1 MRFLR
6 KLAIVLG
13 MMLAIYLVA
22 DWSLGAY
29 YYFRMR
35 EAPPNLAGI
44 PGLQGEAYAVPE
56 FGLEAQES
64 SPVYTIPG
72 TRLLWPR
79 EYHGQFVNIDKLTP
93 TGSYYRRTVNPP
105 VTREPPVVVLFLG
118 GSAVYGPDTPD
129 GLTMASQL
137 SAILN
142 ADDKTHSY
150 VVLNAGVTGLDSTME
165 RERLAYELKHG
176 LKPGIVVVL
185 DGGLDLVGGYY
196 LGSPGRPPMTGRT
209 YLGEL
214 FYKYF
219 PINIY
224 RRLSIWADDRAVRLK
239 QKKAPKSVSDPHQQE
254 KLLAETA
261 RAYEENQLA
270 MAKLAAGVGA
280 RFITVLEPN
289 RYGTT
294 YTHGAPDLDYVARQT
309 DGHMPGL
316 SGLPP
321 EGLKA
326 LGETQAKLRAESI
339 ETLDLSAVF
348 KDKTGNI
355 FTTTTAHL
363 NAEGSRV
370 VAERIAWVI
379 LRRVPI
385 SQQ

>member
-1 MRFLR
+1 
-6 KLAIVLG
+6 
-13 MMLAIYLVA
+13 
-22 DWSLGAY
+22 
-29 YYFRMR
+29 
-35 EAPPNLAGI
+35 
-44 PGLQGEAYAVPE
+44 
-56 FGLEAQES
+56 
-64 SPVYTIPG
+64 
-72 TRLLWPR
+72 
-79 EYHGQFVNIDKLTP
+79 
-93 TGSYYRRTVNPP
+93 
-105 VTREPPVVVLFLG
+105 
-118 GSAVYGPDTPD
+118 
-129 GLTMASQL
+129 MASQL

-224 RRLSIWADDRAVRLK
+224 RRLSIWADERAVRLK
-239 QKKAPKSVSDPHQQE
+239 QKNAPKAVGDPHRQE

-261 RAYEENQLA
+261 RVYEQNQLA

-289 RYGTT
+289 RYGTS
-294 YTHGAPDLDYVARQT
+294 YTHETPDLDYVARQT

-316 SGLPP
+316 SGVLPP
-321 EGLKA
+321 GLKA
-326 LGETQAKLRAESI
+326 LGEAQAKLRAQGI
-339 ETLDLSAVF
+339 ATLDLSAVF

-370 VAERIAWVI
+370 VAERIAEVI
-379 LRRVPI
+379 LRQVPV
-385 SQQ
+385 SQP

>member
-6 KLAIVLG
+6 KAAIVLG
-13 MMLAIYLVA
+13 VMLAIYLAA

-35 EAPPNLAGI
+35 EVPPSLDGI
-44 PGLQGEAYAVPE
+44 PALQGEAYAVPE

-64 SPVYTIPG
+64 SPIYTIPG

-79 EYHGQFVNIDKLTP
+79 EYHGQYFNIDRLAP
-93 TGSYYRRTVNPP
+93 TESYYRRTVNPP
-105 VTREPPVVVLFLG
+105 VTKEPPVVVLFLG
-118 GSAVYGPDTPD
+118 GSTVYGPDTPD

-137 SAILN
+137 STILN
-142 ADDKTHSY
+142 AEDKSHSY
-150 VVLNAGVTGLDSTME
+150 VVLNAGVTALDSTLE
-165 RERLAYELKHG
+165 RERLAYELDHG

-185 DGGLDLVGGYY
+185 DGGLDLVGGFY
-196 LGSPGRPPMTGRT
+196 LGSPGRPVVTGRT

-239 QKKAPKSVSDPHQQE
+239 QKVAPKTVADPHRQE

-261 RAYEENQLA
+261 RVYEENQLA

-289 RYGTT
+289 RYGTA

-316 SGLPP
+316 SGLLPA
-321 EGLKA
+321 GLKA
-326 LGETQAKLRAESI
+326 LGEAQTKLRAEGI

-355 FTTTTAHL
+355 FTTSTAHL
-363 NAEGSRV
+363 NAAGSRV
-370 VAERIAWVI
+370 VAERIAGAI
-379 LRRVPI
+379 LRQVPV

>member
-13 MMLAIYLVA
+13 TMLAIYLVA

-118 GSAVYGPDTPD
+118 GSTVYGPDTPD

-150 VVLNAGVTGLDSTME
+150 FVLNAGVTGLDSTME
-165 RERLAYELKHG
+165 RERLAYELDHG

-185 DGGLDLVGGYY
+185 DGGLDLVGGVY
-196 LGSPGRPPMTGRT
+196 LGAPGRPPMTGRT
-209 YLGEL
+209 YWGEL
-214 FYKYF
+214 FYEYF

-224 RRLSIWADDRAVRLK
+224 RRLSIWASERAVRLK
-239 QKKAPKSVSDPHQQE
+239 QKKAPETVSDPHRLE

-261 RAYEENQLA
+261 RVYAQNQMA

-280 RFITVLEPN
+280 RFITELEPN
-289 RYGTT
+289 SYGTS
-294 YTHGAPDLDYVARQT
+294 YTHKTPDLDYVARQT

-316 SGLPP
+316 SGVLPA
-321 EGLKA
+321 GLKA
-326 LGETQAKLRAESI
+326 LGEAQAKLRAQGI
-339 ETLDLSAVF
+339 ATLDLSAVF

-370 VAERIAWVI
+370 VAERIAEVI
-379 LRRVPI
+379 LRQVPV

>member
-1 MRFLR
+1 MGILR
-6 KLAIVLG
+6 KAAIVAGITLVT
-13 MMLAIYLVA
+13 YLVA

-29 YYFRMR
+29 YHFRMR
-35 EAPPNLAGI
+35 EVPPSLDGI
-44 PGLQGEAYAVPE
+44 PGLKGEPYAVPQ

-79 EYHGQFVNIDKLTP
+79 EYHGQFFNIDRLAP
-93 TGSYYRRTVNPP
+93 TDSYYRRTVNPP
-105 VTREPPVVVLFLG
+105 VTKEPPVVVLFLG
-118 GSAVYGPDTPD
+118 GSTVYGPDTPD

-142 ADDKTHSY
+142 QQDKSHSY
-150 VVLNAGVTGLDSTME
+150 VVYNAGVAALDSTLE
-165 RERLAYELKHG
+165 RERLAYELQHG
-176 LKPGIVVVL
+176 LKPAIVVVL
-185 DGGLDLVGGYY
+185 DGGLDLVGGVY
-196 LGSPGRPPMTGRT
+196 LGSPGRPVVAGRS
-209 YLGEL
+209 YMGEL

-224 RRLSIWADDRAVRLK
+224 RHLRGWLAERAAQLK
-239 QKKAPKSVSDPHQQE
+239 LKNAPKSVSDPNRQQ

-261 RAYEENQLA
+261 RIYEENQRA
-270 MAKLAAGVGA
+270 MAKMAAGVGA

-289 RYGTT
+289 RYGTSYAHVT
-294 YTHGAPDLDYVARQT
+294 PDLDYVAQQT

-316 SGLPP
+316 SSLLPGGLH
-321 EGLKA
+321 A
-326 LGETQAKLRAESI
+326 LGEAQGRLRGEGI

-355 FTTTTAHL
+355 FTTSTAHL
-363 NAEGSRV
+363 NATGSRV
-370 VAERIAWVI
+370 VAERIAQVI
-379 LRRVPI
+379 LRQVPV

>member
-1 MRFLR
+1 MGIIR
-6 KLAIVLG
+6 KAAIVAGITLVT
-13 MMLAIYLVA
+13 YLVA
-22 DWSLGAY
+22 DWSLGLY
-29 YYFRMR
+29 YHYRMR
-35 EAPPNLAGI
+35 ELPPSLDGI
-44 PGLQGEAYAVPE
+44 PGLKGEPYAVPE

-79 EYHGQFVNIDKLTP
+79 EYHGQFFNIDRLAP
-93 TGSYYRRTVNPP
+93 TESYYRRTVDPP
-105 VTREPPVVVLFLG
+105 VTKQPPVVVLFLG
-118 GSAVYGPDTPD
+118 GSTVYGPDTPD
-129 GLTMASQL
+129 GLTIASQL
-137 SAILN
+137 STILN
-142 ADDKTHSY
+142 AEDTSHSY

-165 RERLAYELKHG
+165 RERLAYELNHG

-185 DGGLDLVGGYY
+185 DGGLDLVGGFY
-196 LGSPGRPPMTGRT
+196 LGAPGRPPMTGRT
-209 YLGEL
+209 YWAEL

-224 RRLSIWADDRAVRLK
+224 RRLSIWASERAVRLK
-239 QKKAPKSVSDPHQQE
+239 QKKAPETVSDPHRLE

-261 RAYEENQLA
+261 RVYEQNQMA

-289 RYGTT
+289 RYGTS
-294 YTHGAPDLDYVARQT
+294 YTHQTPDLDYVARQT
-309 DGHMPGL
+309 DGHMPGF
-316 SGLPP
+316 SGLLPT
-321 EGLKA
+321 GLKA
-326 LGETQAKLRAESI
+326 LGDAQAELRAQGI
-339 ETLDLSAVF
+339 DTLDLSAVF

-370 VAERIAWVI
+370 VAERIAGVI
-379 LRRVPI
+379 LGQVPV

>member
-6 KLAIVLG
+6 KAAIVLG
-13 MMLAIYLVA
+13 ITLAVYLVA

-29 YYFRMR
+29 YHYRMR
-35 EAPPNLAGI
+35 EAPPDLAGI
-44 PGLQGEAYAVPE
+44 PGLKGEAYAVPE

-64 SPVYTIPG
+64 RPVYTIPG

-79 EYHGQFVNIDKLTP
+79 EYHGQFVNIDRLAP
-93 TGSYYRRTVNPP
+93 TESYYRRTVNPP
-105 VTREPPVVVLFLG
+105 VTKQPPVVVLFLG
-118 GSAVYGPDTPD
+118 GSTVYSPDTPD

-137 SAILN
+137 STILN
-142 ADDKTHSY
+142 AEDKSHSY

-165 RERLAYELKHG
+165 RERLAYELDHG

-185 DGGLDLVGGYY
+185 DGGLDLVGGVY
-196 LGSPGRPPMTGRT
+196 LGAPGRPPISGRT

-224 RRLSIWADDRAVRLK
+224 RRLSIWADERAVRLK
-239 QKKAPKSVSDPHQQE
+239 QKNAPKAVGDPHRQE

-261 RAYEENQLA
+261 RVYEQNQLA
-270 MAKLAAGVGA
+270 MARLAAGVGA

-289 RYGTT
+289 RYGTS
-294 YTHGAPDLDYVARQT
+294 YTHETPDLDYVARQT

-316 SGLPP
+316 SGVLPA
-321 EGLKA
+321 GLKA
-326 LGETQAKLRAESI
+326 LGEAQAKLRAQGI
-339 ETLDLSAVF
+339 ATLDLSAVF

-370 VAERIAWVI
+370 VAERIAEVI
-379 LRRVPI
+379 LRQVPV